1 MPELPDVE
9 VFKRYF
15 DSTALH
21 QKIEEVKAS
30 SKQVLKGVSSSG
42 LEKELKGRSFSYTDR
57 YGKYLFAHLD
67 GDKAILVL
75 HFGMTG
81 FLKYFKDLEKEP
93 PHDRLLITFKNGY
106 HLACDSQ
113 RKLGEIRLI
122 EDRQE
127 FIEKQELGPDA
138 MSISFPDFRDAL
150 SDSRASIKSTLMNQ
164 QILAGIGNIYSDEIL
179 FRTGL
184 HPREKAQALHANRLK
199 TLYDAMK
206 DVLEKGIEL
215 RADPDKFPRSFII
228 PQRSGDGKCPKC
240 SGAVKSEKIAGRT
253 AYYCPKCQKK

>member
-1 MPELPDVE
+1 VPELPDVE
-9 VFKRYF
+9 VLKRYF

-42 LEKELKGRSFSYTDR
+42 LEKEIKGRSFSYTDR
-57 YGKYLFAHLD
+57 YGKYLFAYLD
-67 GDKAILVL
+67 GDKAILLL

-81 FLKYFKDLEKEP
+81 FLKYFKAFEKEP
-93 PHDRLLITFKNGY
+93 PHNRLLITFKNGY

-113 RKLGEIRLI
+113 RKLGQIRLI

-127 FIEKQELGPDA
+127 FIEKQELGQDA
-138 MSISFPDFRDAL
+138 MGISFPDFRDRL
-150 SDSRASIKSTLMNQ
+150 SDSRASIKSALMNQ
-164 QILAGIGNIYSDEIL
+164 QILAGIGNIYSDRIL
-179 FRTGL
+179 FQTGL
-184 HPREKAQALHANRLK
+184 HPGKKAQALDENRLK

-206 DVLEKGIEL
+206 DVLEKPIEL

-228 PQRSGDGKCPKC
+228 PHRSGDGKCPNARAPSK
-240 SGAVKSEKIAGRT
+240 EKR
-253 AYYCPKCQKK
+253 